1 MKSQT
6 AIAAEA
12 PPTEK
17 GATRREEILAAAT
30 ALLLE
35 QGYAGFSA
43 RGVAARAG
51 LRLSHVQYYF
61 ASPAAILAEL
71 LDRFVR
77 RYGEEIMARFGA
89 AGAFPGEV
97 EAGSPSGNA
106 TRKKTG
112 VAHRFDRTKSYAR
125 GTGEQRL
132 HRALDFLLNDEA
144 YRRDCGIFMIE
155 VAGFAAR
162 DKVIAAA
169 LTRYYDIYFALFSD
183 IAKTLNPALAP
194 RERARRAR
202 QCVALI
208 EGMSITRPHM
218 GAQGDADFNAR
229 EATRAIMRLL
239 AEGEA

>member
-1 MKSQT
+1 MKRDDETSL
-6 AIAAEA
+6 AA

-17 GATRREEILAAAT
+17 GATRREEILQAAS

-35 QGYAGFSA
+35 QGYASFSA

-71 LDRFVR
+71 LERFVR
-77 RYGEEIMARFGA
+77 HYGDEIAARFGS
-89 AGAFPGEV
+89 GK
-97 EAGSPSGNA
+97 GS
-106 TRKKTG
+106 
-112 VAHRFDRTKSYAR
+112 
-125 GTGEQRL
+125 GEQRL

-144 YRRDCGIFMIE
+144 YRRDCGVFMIE

-169 LTRYYDIYFALFSD
+169 LARYYEIYFELF
-183 IAKTLNPALAP
+183 AGVVKELTPTLSP

-208 EGMSITRPHM
+208 EGMSMTRPHM
-218 GAQGDADFNAR
+218 GVRGEADFNAR
-229 EATRAIMRLL
+229 EASRAIMRLVS
-239 AEGEA
+239 GENG

>member
-1 MKSQT
+1 MKRETDRVTQ
-6 AIAAEA
+6 A

-17 GATRREEILAAAT
+17 GTTRREEILTAAS

-35 QGYAGFSA
+35 EGYAGFSA

-77 RYGEEIMARFGA
+77 RYGEEIMTRFGA
-89 AGAFPGEV
+89 A
-97 EAGSPSGNA
+97 
-106 TRKKTG
+106 K
-112 VAHRFDRTKSYAR
+112 

-162 DKVIAAA
+162 DKVIAEA
-169 LTRYYDIYFALFSD
+169 LRRYYEIYFELFTG
-183 IAKTLNPALAP
+183 IVKELAPSLPP

-208 EGMSITRPHM
+208 EGMSMTRPHM
-218 GAQGDADFNAR
+218 GAKGEADFSAR

>member
-1 MKSQT
+1 MKT
-6 AIAAEA
+6 AQETTPAA

-17 GATRREEILAAAT
+17 GANRREEILEAAS

-35 QGYAGFSA
+35 DGYAAFSA

-71 LDRFVR
+71 LERFVR
-77 RYGEEIMARFGA
+77 RYGDEILARFGA
-89 AGAFPGEV
+89 GE
-97 EAGSPSGNA
+97 
-106 TRKKTG
+106 
-112 VAHRFDRTKSYAR
+112 
-125 GTGEQRL
+125 GTGEERL
-132 HRALDFLLNDEA
+132 YRALDFLLNDEA

-162 DKVIAAA
+162 NEVIAAA
-169 LTRYYDIYFALFSD
+169 LARYYEIYFDLFSG
-183 IAKTLNPALAP
+183 IVKTLNPSLPP
-194 RERARRAR
+194 RARARRAR

-218 GAQGDADFNAR
+218 GPKGEADFSAR
-229 EATRAIMRLL
+229 EAARAIMRLVTG
-239 AEGEA
+239 GET

>member
-1 MKSQT
+1 MKT
-6 AIAAEA
+6 ALETTPAA

-17 GATRREEILAAAT
+17 GANRREEILEAAS

-35 QGYAGFSA
+35 DGYAAFSA

-71 LDRFVR
+71 LERFVR
-77 RYGEEIMARFGA
+77 RYGDEILARFGA
-89 AGAFPGEV
+89 GE
-97 EAGSPSGNA
+97 
-106 TRKKTG
+106 
-112 VAHRFDRTKSYAR
+112 
-125 GTGEQRL
+125 GTGEERL
-132 HRALDFLLNDEA
+132 YRALDFLLNDEA

-162 DKVIAAA
+162 NEVIAAA
-169 LTRYYDIYFALFSD
+169 LARYYEIYFDLFSG
-183 IAKTLNPALAP
+183 IVKTLNPSLPP
-194 RERARRAR
+194 RARARRAR

-218 GAQGDADFNAR
+218 GARGEADFSAR
-229 EATRAIMRLL
+229 EAARAIMRLV
-239 AEGEA
+239 AGGEA

>member
-1 MKSQT
+1 MKRQT

-89 AGAFPGEV
+89 AKGG
-97 EAGSPSGNA
+97 
-106 TRKKTG
+106 
-112 VAHRFDRTKSYAR
+112 
-125 GTGEQRL
+125 GEQRL
-132 HRALDFLLNDEA
+132 HSALDFLLNDEA

-162 DKVIAAA
+162 NKAIAAA
-169 LTRYYDIYFALFSD
+169 LARYYDIYFALFSD
-183 IAKTLNPALAP
+183 IAKSLNPALTP

-202 QCVALI
+202 QCIALI
-208 EGMSITRPHM
+208 EGMSIVRPHM
-218 GAQGDADFNAR
+218 GQAGDADFNAR

-239 AEGEA
+239 ARE

>member
-1 MKSQT
+1 MKRET
-6 AIAAEA
+6 DRAPEA

-17 GATRREEILAAAT
+17 GATRREEILAAAS

-35 QGYAGFSA
+35 EGYAGFSA

-77 RYGEEIMARFGA
+77 RYGEEIMMRFGTA
-89 AGAFPGEV
+89 
-97 EAGSPSGNA
+97 
-106 TRKKTG
+106 K
-112 VAHRFDRTKSYAR
+112 

-169 LTRYYDIYFALFSD
+169 LERYYEIYFEFFTG
-183 IAKTLNPALAP
+183 IVKELAPSLPP

-208 EGMSITRPHM
+208 EGMSMTRPHM
-218 GAQGDADFNAR
+218 GTKGEADFSAR

>member
-1 MKSQT
+1 MKT
-6 AIAAEA
+6 ALETTPAA

-17 GATRREEILAAAT
+17 GANRREEILEAAS

-35 QGYAGFSA
+35 DGYAAFSA

-71 LDRFVR
+71 LERFVR
-77 RYGEEIMARFGA
+77 RYGDEILARFGA
-89 AGAFPGEV
+89 GE
-97 EAGSPSGNA
+97 
-106 TRKKTG
+106 
-112 VAHRFDRTKSYAR
+112 
-125 GTGEQRL
+125 GTGEERL
-132 HRALDFLLNDEA
+132 YRALDFLLNDEA

-162 DKVIAAA
+162 NEVIAAA
-169 LTRYYDIYFALFSD
+169 LARYYEIYFDLFSG
-183 IAKTLNPALAP
+183 IVKTLNPSLPP
-194 RERARRAR
+194 RARARRAR

-218 GAQGDADFNAR
+218 GPKGEADFSAR
-229 EATRAIMRLL
+229 EAARAIMRLV
-239 AEGEA
+239 AGGEA

>member
-1 MKSQT
+1 MTKFVNTLPRCNLRPMKRET
-6 AIAAEA
+6 DRAPEA
-12 PPTEK
+12 PPTER
-17 GATRREEILAAAT
+17 GATRREEILAAAS

-35 QGYAGFSA
+35 EGYAGFSA

-77 RYGEEIMARFGA
+77 RYGEEIMMRFGA
-89 AGAFPGEV
+89 A
-97 EAGSPSGNA
+97 
-106 TRKKTG
+106 K
-112 VAHRFDRTKSYAR
+112 

-169 LTRYYDIYFALFSD
+169 LERYYEIYFELFTG
-183 IAKTLNPALAP
+183 IVKELAPSLPP

-208 EGMSITRPHM
+208 EGMSMTRPHM
-218 GAQGDADFNAR
+218 GTKGEADFSAR

-239 AEGEA
+239 AEGEV

>member
-89 AGAFPGEV
+89 A
-97 EAGSPSGNA
+97 
-106 TRKKTG
+106 K
-112 VAHRFDRTKSYAR
+112 

-218 GAQGDADFNAR
+218 GDAGDADFNAR

-239 AEGEA
+239 SRE

>member
-1 MKSQT
+1 MTKFVNGPGRCNLRSMKREA
-6 AIAAEA
+6 AIPVET
-12 PPTEK
+12 PPTGK
-17 GATRREEILAAAT
+17 GATRREEILAAAS

-35 QGYAGFSA
+35 EGYAGFSA

-89 AGAFPGEV
+89 A
-97 EAGSPSGNA
+97 
-106 TRKKTG
+106 K
-112 VAHRFDRTKSYAR
+112 

-132 HRALDFLLNDEA
+132 YRALDFLMNDEA

-162 DKVIAAA
+162 DELIAAA
-169 LTRYYDIYFALFSD
+169 LARYYEIYFALFSD
-183 IAKTLNPALAP
+183 IAKALNPALTP

-208 EGMSITRPHM
+208 EGMSMTRPHM
-218 GAQGDADFNAR
+218 GPAADADFNAR

-239 AEGEA
+239 SRE

>member
-1 MKSQT
+1 MTKFVNGATRCNLRSMKRE
-6 AIAAEA
+6 AVIAVET
-12 PPTEK
+12 PPTGK
-17 GATRREEILAAAT
+17 GATRREEILAAAS

-35 QGYAGFSA
+35 EGYAGFSA

-77 RYGEEIMARFGA
+77 RYGEEIMARFGTA
-89 AGAFPGEV
+89 
-97 EAGSPSGNA
+97 
-106 TRKKTG
+106 K
-112 VAHRFDRTKSYAR
+112 

-132 HRALDFLLNDEA
+132 YRALDFLLNDEA

-162 DKVIAAA
+162 DEVIAAA
-169 LTRYYDIYFALFSD
+169 LARYYEIYFALFSD
-183 IAKTLNPALAP
+183 IAKALNPALTP

-208 EGMSITRPHM
+208 EGMSMTRPHM
-218 GAQGDADFNAR
+218 GPAGDVDFNAR

-239 AEGEA
+239 SRE

>member
-6 AIAAEA
+6 ANAAEA

-89 AGAFPGEV
+89 AK
-97 EAGSPSGNA
+97 GSS
-106 TRKKTG
+106 
-112 VAHRFDRTKSYAR
+112 
-125 GTGEQRL
+125 EQRL

-202 QCVALI
+202 QCIALI

-218 GAQGDADFNAR
+218 GEAGDADFNAR

-239 AEGEA
+239 SRE

>member
-6 AIAAEA
+6 AIGAEA

-43 RGVAARAG
+43 RGVAARSGSARPV
-51 LRLSHVQYYF
+51 LFRKR
-61 ASPAAILAEL
+61 AIAAEL

-77 RYGEEIMARFGA
+77 RYGEEIMARFG
-89 AGAFPGEV
+89 
-97 EAGSPSGNA
+97 EAKGG
-106 TRKKTG
+106 
-112 VAHRFDRTKSYAR
+112 
-125 GTGEQRL
+125 GEQRL

-162 DKVIAAA
+162 
-169 LTRYYDIYFALFSD
+169 TR
-183 IAKTLNPALAP
+183 
-194 RERARRAR
+194 
-202 QCVALI
+202 
-208 EGMSITRPHM
+208 
-218 GAQGDADFNAR
+218 
-229 EATRAIMRLL
+229 
-239 AEGEA
+239 

>member
-1 MKSQT
+1 MKRETVS
-6 AIAAEA
+6 AAEI
-12 PPTEK
+12 PLTEK
-17 GATRREEILAAAT
+17 GATRREEILAAAS

-35 QGYAGFSA
+35 EGYAGFSA
-43 RGVAARAG
+43 RGVAARAS

-61 ASPAAILAEL
+61 VSPAAILAEL

-89 AGAFPGEV
+89 AK
-97 EAGSPSGNA
+97 GS
-106 TRKKTG
+106 
-112 VAHRFDRTKSYAR
+112 
-125 GTGEQRL
+125 GEQRL

-162 DKVIAAA
+162 DKTIAEA
-169 LTRYYDIYFALFSD
+169 LSRYYEIYFALFCD

-218 GAQGDADFNAR
+218 GPPGDSDFNAR

-239 AEGEA
+239 SRE

>member
-1 MKSQT
+1 MKRET
-6 AIAAEA
+6 DRAPEA

-17 GATRREEILAAAT
+17 GATRREEILAAAS

-35 QGYAGFSA
+35 EGYAGFSA

-77 RYGEEIMARFGA
+77 RYGEEIMMRFGA
-89 AGAFPGEV
+89 A
-97 EAGSPSGNA
+97 
-106 TRKKTG
+106 K
-112 VAHRFDRTKSYAR
+112 

-169 LTRYYDIYFALFSD
+169 LERYYEIYFELFTG
-183 IAKTLNPALAP
+183 IVKELAPFLQP

-208 EGMSITRPHM
+208 EGMSMTRPHM
-218 GAQGDADFNAR
+218 GTKGEADFSAR

>member
-1 MKSQT
+1 MKRET
-6 AIAAEA
+6 DRAPEA

-17 GATRREEILAAAT
+17 GATRREEILAAAS

-35 QGYAGFSA
+35 EGYAGFSA

-77 RYGEEIMARFGA
+77 RYGEEIMVRFGA
-89 AGAFPGEV
+89 A
-97 EAGSPSGNA
+97 
-106 TRKKTG
+106 K
-112 VAHRFDRTKSYAR
+112 

-169 LTRYYDIYFALFSD
+169 LERYYEIYFELFTG
-183 IAKTLNPALAP
+183 IVKELAPSLQP

-208 EGMSITRPHM
+208 EGMSMTRPHM
-218 GAQGDADFNAR
+218 GTKGEADFSAR